1 MLLRES
7 CKMLSSVVA
16 SKKSFLLPI
25 FGLVVPFGWSP
36 TKRQTQSS
44 GNTTTPATRAPS
56 SHLFFRRGSSQLGG
70 PAHTRGAG
78 YSPRGSRDP
87 VLRLCGAFSGFEQ
100 MTSPFQP
107 GFPPVEVGCLK
118 WIRSTRS
125 PWHFVIS
132 RTWLCHSHPLP
143 DSEAQLGNGR
153 EAGVPGPGGVQQG
166 GAAQGPPPAPPISAG
181 LCHRTTRAS
190 ESRPPCS
197 EPLGRVLGERV
208 RPSSVQSPPWAPRI
222 PTEPPSGGAEHLS
235 PCSPKRLAASPPFL
249 PSTFP
254 NPELP
259 GRSDP
264 ASCCP
269 VWGPHTSQRHGGPWP
284 CARHLGPCSSSAASS
299 LDMTRSEQPQP
310 HILREG

>member
-1 MLLRES
+1 MRDRFKNEIG
-7 CKMLSSVVA
+7 
-16 SKKSFLLPI
+16 KSQKCRQQKVGSPPAVPPILP
-25 FGLVVPFGWSP
+25 S
-36 TKRQTQSS
+36 
-44 GNTTTPATRAPS
+44 PATHHQWFLVSARS
-56 SHLFFRRGSSQLGG
+56 SQIPLGHGRRGRHVCV
-70 PAHTRGAG
+70 PAHTHR
-78 YSPRGSRDP
+78 
-87 VLRLCGAFSGFEQ
+87 
-100 MTSPFQP
+100 
-107 GFPPVEVGCLK
+107 
-118 WIRSTRS
+118 
-125 PWHFVIS
+125 
-132 RTWLCHSHPLP
+132 HS
-143 DSEAQLGNGR
+143 AGR
-153 EAGVPGPGGVQQG
+153 ESGLWAYTVE
-166 GAAQGPPPAPPISAG
+166 AAG